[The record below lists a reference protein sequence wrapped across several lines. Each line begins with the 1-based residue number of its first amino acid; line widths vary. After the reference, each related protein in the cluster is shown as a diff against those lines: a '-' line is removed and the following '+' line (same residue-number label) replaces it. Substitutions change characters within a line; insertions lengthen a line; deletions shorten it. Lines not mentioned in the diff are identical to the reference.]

1 MVELINIIDIS
12 LGDVEGKLS
21 RNKVAI
27 LRRILEAC
35 YKERN
40 EEDENEN
47 GGDGD
52 SNGSGGG
59 SSDDD
64 PNGGALPIEVGS
76 S

>member
-1 MVELINIIDIS
+1 MELINIIDIA

-40 EEDENEN
+40 EEEHNEN

-59 SSDDD
+59 SDNN
-64 PNGGALPIEVGS
+64 PNGGAVPIEVGS